1 MTKLE
6 ELKAA
11 YETATAIVSNRDPE
25 ELRATSC
32 DVAHLQVPFTLYETV
47 YTYSGERLI
56 GGEVKPITVTRYGI
70 NHAVGATAPS
80 ITFTSWDGHSAL
92 GSLDMFYIC
101 KDWAQAEV
109 DQYVAETRM
118 AENRAVFTTLAH
130 NLMPTLI
137 EAATELARFIDY
149 LDTASGDG
157 AYEHEIQRA
166 LAILEKLEM
175 S

>member
-1 MTKLE
+1 MTKFE

-11 YETATAIVSNRDPE
+11 YGAATPGEWVTGKGGTAYYPLQIRCVSSDWD
-25 ELRATSC
+25 S
-32 DVAHLQVPFTLYETV
+32 
-47 YTYSGERLI
+47 LI
-56 GGEVKPITVTRYGI
+56 AAF
-70 NHAVGATAPS
+70 H
-80 ITFTSWDGHSAL
+80 SWD
-92 GSLDMFYIC
+92 
-101 KDWAQAEV
+101 AQKESNANFI
-109 DQYVAETRM
+109 A
-118 AENRAVFTTLAH
+118 LAH
-130 NLMPTLI
+130 NLMPTLL

>member
-11 YETATAIVSNRDPE
+11 YEAAAHGEWVTGKGDTAYYPLQIRCVSSDWD
-25 ELRATSC
+25 S
-32 DVAHLQVPFTLYETV
+32 
-47 YTYSGERLI
+47 LI
-56 GGEVKPITVTRYGI
+56 AAF
-70 NHAVGATAPS
+70 H
-80 ITFTSWDGHSAL
+80 SWD
-92 GSLDMFYIC
+92 
-101 KDWAQAEV
+101 AQKESNANFI
-109 DQYVAETRM
+109 A
-118 AENRAVFTTLAH
+118 LAH
-130 NLMPTLI
+130 NLMPTLL